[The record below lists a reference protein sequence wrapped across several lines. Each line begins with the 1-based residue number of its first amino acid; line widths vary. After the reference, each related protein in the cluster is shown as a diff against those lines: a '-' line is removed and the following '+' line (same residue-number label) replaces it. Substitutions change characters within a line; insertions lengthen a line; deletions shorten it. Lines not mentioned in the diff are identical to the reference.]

1 MVYLFLLL
9 GFLFLVKGADYFVD
23 GSSSIAKYF
32 KVPQLIIGLTIV
44 AFGTSAPEAAVS
56 ITASIQ
62 GQNGIALGNVIGS
75 NIFNLLCV
83 VGMSA
88 FISTLPVK
96 KSILLKEFPFLLLSS
111 IVLFILCNDFVFQK
125 SSISILSSGDGL
137 ILLLFFIIFIYYLL
151 GVALKSRKET
161 KIDYDDLVLS
171 KDNSSG
177 NTCACEISLSKALI
191 MSIVGIIG
199 IVLGGKLVVDCA
211 SDIAITFGVSE
222 KMIGLTIVS
231 IGTSLPE
238 FVTSVIAASK
248 GESDIALGN
257 VIGSNVFNIL
267 FILGLSSLIS
277 PIPVDPSLF
286 FDIAIMI
293 LITIVTYLFSIR
305 KKDVNKF
312 ESIILIAAYAIYM
325 MLVIFKV

>member
-1 MVYLFLLL
+1 M
-9 GFLFLVKGADYFVD
+9 
-23 GSSSIAKYF
+23 
-32 KVPQLIIGLTIV
+32 
-44 AFGTSAPEAAVS
+44 
-56 ITASIQ
+56 
-62 GQNGIALGNVIGS
+62 
-75 NIFNLLCV
+75 
-83 VGMSA
+83 
-88 FISTLPVK
+88 
-96 KSILLKEFPFLLLSS
+96 
-111 IVLFILCNDFVFQK
+111 
-125 SSISILSSGDGL
+125 
-137 ILLLFFIIFIYYLL
+137 L

-211 SDIAITFGVSE
+211 SDIAMTFGVSE

>member
-32 KVPQLIIGLTIV
+32 NVPPLIIGLTIV

-177 NTCACEISLSKALI
+177 NTCTCEISLSKALT

-211 SDIAITFGVSE
+211 SDIAMTFGVSE

-238 FVTSVIAASK
+238 FITSVIAASK

-325 MLVIFKV
+325 MLVVF

>member
-32 KVPQLIIGLTIV
+32 KVPPLIIGLTIV

-177 NTCACEISLSKALI
+177 SEISLSKALI

-211 SDIAITFGVSE
+211 SDIAMTFGVSE

-325 MLVIFKV
+325 MLVVF

>member
-32 KVPQLIIGLTIV
+32 KVPPLIIGLTIV

-177 NTCACEISLSKALI
+177 NTCTCEISLSKALI

-211 SDIAITFGVSE
+211 SDIAMTFGVSE

-312 ESIILIAAYAIYM
+312 ESIILISAYAIYM